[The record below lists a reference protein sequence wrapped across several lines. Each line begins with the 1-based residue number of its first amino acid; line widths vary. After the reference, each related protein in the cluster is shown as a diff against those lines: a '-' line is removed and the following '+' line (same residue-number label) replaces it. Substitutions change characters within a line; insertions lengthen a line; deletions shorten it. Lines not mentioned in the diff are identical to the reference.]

1 MEDTLLYEMF
11 RPYGT
16 IQSAKV
22 KKDVFSFD
30 SKGYGFVCYN
40 TKEEAQRAMEELRYK
55 ECQGQELQIYIKKP
69 NMEFNQDANLFFKN
83 IGKETKAKEL
93 HKMCEKYGNILS
105 CKIKKDDKGNNLG
118 YAYV

>member
-30 SKGYGFVCYN
+30 SKGYGFVTYA
-40 TKEEAQRAMEELRYK
+40 TKEEAFKAMEALRYK
-55 ECQGQELQIYIKKP
+55 EC
-69 NMEFNQDANLFFKN
+69 
-83 IGKETKAKEL
+83 
-93 HKMCEKYGNILS
+93 
-105 CKIKKDDKGNNLG
+105 
-118 YAYV
+118 